1 MHVAIIPDGNRRWAK
16 AHGLS
21 TVEGHEA
28 GFQALKT
35 LLTECRNDGPDT
47 LSFYA
52 FSTENFSR
60 PQTEVK
66 ALFGLLDRVLE
77 SFTKELI
84 ENKILLHISG
94 GRDNLDSRL
103 LKKLDK
109 AQERCALSADGK
121 FTLNI
126 CLNYGAQQEITGIA
140 RSFAEKVQQGTLHP
154 EEITTQLF
162 EQSLFFPRPIDL
174 LIRTSGEER
183 ISNFMLWQAA
193 YAEFYFTT
201 KLWPDFTPE
210 VFREALKKYEQ
221 RQRRF
226 GS

>member
-16 AHGLS
+16 AQGLS
-21 TVEGHEA
+21 PVEGHEA
-28 GFQALKT
+28 GFRALKT
-35 LLTECRNDGPDT
+35 LLTECRNDGPNT

-84 ENKILLHISG
+84 DNKILLHVSG
-94 GRDNLDSRL
+94 LRDNLDARL

-109 AQERCALSADGK
+109 AQERCALVADGK

-126 CLNYGAQQEITGIA
+126 CLNYGAQQEIADIA
-140 RSFAEKVQQGTLHP
+140 RKFAQQASTGALNP
-154 EEITTQLF
+154 EDITPQLF
-162 EQSLFFPRPIDL
+162 EQSLFFPKPIDL

-193 YAEFYFTT
+193 YAEFYFTS
-201 KLWPDFTPE
+201 KLWPDFTPK
-210 VFREALKKYEQ
+210 VFREALDEYAK